1 MRSDSQQINEQLRS
15 SSDAG
20 ISARLLQGIYGPA
33 EDKKP
38 VTEKISAGPAAMFM
52 EMMDEGLYGKAYA
65 QELRG
70 GNKVEAETKVADA
83 KVPQGFPPANIVGG
97 ENGYINFGAQDEL
110 AGKRD
115 ANTDTNKFFNFV
127 DNRLAA

>member
-1 MRSDSQQINEQLRS
+1 MLSSDARQIQTQLLN

-20 ISARLLQGIYGPA
+20 TARLLQGVWDGPQTKA
-33 EDKKP
+33 SATDKK
-38 VTEKISAGPAAMFM
+38 SGGPAAAFM

-70 GNKVEAETKVADA
+70 ANKVDIETKVADA
-83 KVPQGFPPANIVGG
+83 KVPQGFPPANVVGG
-97 ENGYINFGAQDEL
+97 ENGYIDFGAKDEL

-115 ANTDTNKFFNFV
+115 ANTNKFLNFV